1 MNGRGDS
8 GDPTMRIPETEL
20 VSSDPSSATR
30 VTVQRKGSDTDLEF
44 RDAVM
49 ATHDGILVVD
59 HQGTIRFANP
69 AAETLLGRGD
79 ELQGHPFGLPLAGD
93 DFAELDRLAADGS
106 HLVIEMHVGPISWNA
121 LDAYVVTVRDVTDR
135 IAVERQLK
143 ESEERYALAATGAN
157 DGLWDWDLIS
167 DHLYTSARWKE
178 IVGSE
183 DAGTSQS
190 PNEWF
195 SRVHPDDKA
204 ALQQAIDRH
213 LNGKSSHFV
222 HEHRLQ
228 HLDNHYVPVLSR
240 GAAVFGDGRPLR
252 FAGSLTDLT
261 EQKQLS
267 FQALHDGLTSLGNR
281 TLFINHLEKA
291 IARER
296 RLEGGWRFA
305 VLFMDLDNFK
315 LVNDSLG
322 HAVGDELLVTIA
334 GRIQGC
340 LRSADIGSRLGG
352 DEFAILL
359 DDAGDIN
366 SVLAATRRIQE
377 EIARPIALAG
387 ESIYTSASIGISF
400 AGDDHA
406 TAEDVLRNADM
417 SMYRAKRR
425 GHGNLEIFDRG
436 MHAEALEKLRL
447 QTDLQRGIER
457 GEFHVW
463 YQPMVNMADWRI
475 TGFEALLRWRH
486 SGGDVVGADRFVDT
500 AEDTGM
506 IVPMSWQ
513 ALGEACR
520 QTQAWLDVDPS
531 LKMSVNVS
539 NRQFAQ
545 ADFADRIEQVL
556 DEVGIRGSAIQLEI
570 TERVVVQDH
579 EAASMQMKRCHSL
592 GIEVLVDDFG
602 TGQSSLTALHL
613 LPIDAV
619 KIDRSFVNRLNA
631 EDGGEI
637 VETIL
642 ALAKSLGLRVVAE
655 GIETL
660 GQRDRLLQLGCRIGQ
675 GYLFAH
681 ALEGS
686 VATRLLRGGKAGPA
700 VLDA

>member
-1 MNGRGDS
+1 
-8 GDPTMRIPETEL
+8 
-20 VSSDPSSATR
+20 
-30 VTVQRKGSDTDLEF
+30 
-44 RDAVM
+44 M

-69 AAETLLGRGD
+69 AAEALLGQGH
-79 ELQGHPFGLPLAGD
+79 ELQDYPFGLPLAGD

-106 HLVIEMHVGPISWNA
+106 HLVIEMHVGPISWNR
-121 LDAYVVTVRDVTDR
+121 LDAYVVTVRDITDR
-135 IAVERQLK
+135 KAVERQLK
-143 ESEERYALAATGAN
+143 ESEERYALAARGAN
-157 DGLWDWDLIS
+157 DGLWDWDLIA
-167 DHLYTSARWKE
+167 DRLYTSPRWKE
-178 IVGSE
+178 IVGRGHTAIG
-183 DAGTSQS
+183 DS

-195 SRVHPDDKA
+195 KRVHPDDKA
-204 ALQQAIDRH
+204 ALQEAIDQH
-213 LNGKSSHFV
+213 MSQKSNQFV

-228 HLDNHYVPVLSR
+228 HQDGHYVPVLSR
-240 GAAVFGDGRPLR
+240 GAAVDGDGRPVR

-261 EQKQLS
+261 TQKQLS
-267 FQALHDGLTSLGNR
+267 YEVLHDGLTSLGNR

-305 VLFMDLDNFK
+305 VLFLDLDNFK

-322 HAVGDELLVTIA
+322 HIVGDELLVTIA
-334 GRIQGC
+334 GRIKSC

-359 DDAGDIN
+359 DDAGDIS
-366 SVLAATRRIQE
+366 SVLAATRRIQD

-387 ESIYTSASIGISF
+387 ESVYTSASIGIAF
-400 AGDDHA
+400 GGDDHA
-406 TAEDVLRNADM
+406 TAEDVVRNADM

-486 SGGDVVGADRFVDT
+486 SGGDVVAANRFVDT

-506 IVPMSWQ
+506 IVPMGWQ

-520 QTQAWLDVDPS
+520 QTQAWLDLDS
-531 LKMSVNVS
+531 TLKMSVNVS

-545 ADFADRIEQVL
+545 PDFADRIEQVL
-556 DEVGIRGSAIQLEI
+556 EEVGIEGSSIQLEI

-579 EAASMQMKRCHSL
+579 EAASFQVKRCHSL

-602 TGQSSLTALHL
+602 TGQSSLTALHR

-619 KIDRSFVNRLNA
+619 KIDRSFVSRLEA
-631 EDGGEI
+631 EEGGEI

-642 ALAKSLGLRVVAE
+642 ALARSLGLRVVAE

-660 GQRDRLLQLGCRIGQ
+660 GQRQRLLQLGCNIGQ

-681 ALEGS
+681 ALEGTE
-686 VATRLLRGGKAGPA
+686 ATRLLRSGKAGPA
-700 VLDA
+700 IQPA